1 MTNRRHKT
9 GRYPQRCRW
18 CNGQGHH
25 GRKKEGTRYQ
35 ACRKCRG
42 RGYLG

>member
-1 MTNRRHKT
+1 MTNHHHKT

-18 CNGQGHH
+18 CNGNGHH
-25 GRKKEGTRYQ
+25 GPKKEGTRYQ

>member
-1 MTNRRHKT
+1 MTNNHHSR
-9 GRYPQRCRW
+9 RYPQRCRW
-18 CNGQGHH
+18 CNGNGHH
-25 GRKKEGTRYQ
+25 GPKTGRRYQ